1 MRLSSILQTPASLLC
16 DAMTGDLDAFS
27 GADNKNQVVTC
38 FARSLDIRQK
48 SSRAGPDLTGMLEV
62 LKIKGGTKAQLLL
75 LKLIHLFATDILL
88 VKKLEI
94 EKTKTTFVISVLKV
108 VY

>member
-48 SSRAGPDLTGMLEV
+48 SSRAGPDLTGVWEGLENQGHCV
-62 LKIKGGTKAQLLL
+62 YKWILRGHFKPTPS
-75 LKLIHLFATDILL
+75 ATI
-88 VKKLEI
+88 
-94 EKTKTTFVISVLKV
+94 
-108 VY
+108 

>member
-1 MRLSSILQTPASLLC
+1 MRLSSILQTPASLC

-48 SSRAGPDLTGMLEV
+48 SCRAGPDLTGLYE
-62 LKIKGGTKAQLLL
+62 G
-75 LKLIHLFATDILL
+75 
-88 VKKLEI
+88 LEI
-94 EKTKTTFVISVLKV
+94 RGGGLLGVICPPVGIG
-108 VY
+108 YN